1 MPSNRTCPVI
11 LALVNVGDRDRA
23 PDGVLH
29 TLTHEERIDLDVGDG
44 SLDAV
49 DPAQPPTIE
58 EVVRFEDLPPG
69 SLGSRRAVVRWSD
82 GTQSE
87 TFSWHA
93 DEILICEGDLVGKC
107 REQLRSLHFHRDR
120 DWLQS

>member
-1 MPSNRTCPVI
+1 MPSNRTCPVV

-49 DPAQPPTIE
+49 DPVQPPTIE

-69 SLGSRRAVVRWSD
+69 SLESRRAWSAGATAPRARRFP
-82 GTQSE
+82 GTQMISYPQSTTSGGSE
-87 TFSWHA
+87 
-93 DEILICEGDLVGKC
+93 GG
-107 REQLRSLHFHRDR
+107 
-120 DWLQS
+120 